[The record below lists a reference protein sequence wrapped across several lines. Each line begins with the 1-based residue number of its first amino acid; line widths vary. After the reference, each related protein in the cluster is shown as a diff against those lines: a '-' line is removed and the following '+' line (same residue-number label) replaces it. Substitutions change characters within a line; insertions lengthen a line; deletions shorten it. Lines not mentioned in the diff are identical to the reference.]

1 MSALKFPAT
10 IYQTKHQFNDYSS
23 DDMQCG
29 DLTEKQL
36 RSNLDLDKIS
46 DIVDPWTGE
55 EVSMFSSFRKSQP
68 KSKTEIAELLFDEFL
83 RVSLPTYYL
92 GQHNLFNNLVKH
104 FYHGDGKSYS
114 SPFLDSAYKS
124 LILNGQSSPSS
135 PLTIIKTM
143 LDKLAIDVKNG
154 LSEADKDSI
163 TKAIGNSILPKFN
176 RWTDSFNGLG
186 MSIHDIYATNIQIT
200 KLDISESG
208 YVAKIIFTGQ
218 DHFGLDKTDIMNIKF
233 HYIRAFRIWFVL
245 QRWEKFAFKPFFTNM
260 KAEFEISSRRN
271 G

>member
-1 MSALKFPAT
+1 MSAIVFPAT
-10 IYQTKHQFNDYSS
+10 LYQTKHQFNDHSS

-36 RSNLDLDKIS
+36 RSDLGLDDVS
-46 DIVDPWTGE
+46 NVVDPWTGE
-55 EVSMFSSFRKSQP
+55 EVSIFSSFRKSQP
-68 KSKTEIAELLFDEFL
+68 KSKTEIAQILFDEFL
-83 RVSLPTYYL
+83 RSSLPTHYL

-104 FYHGDGKSYS
+104 FYHGNGKSYS

-124 LILNGQSSPSS
+124 LILNEQSSPSS
-135 PLTIIKTM
+135 SLKIIQSL
-143 LDKLAIDVKNG
+143 LDKVAIDVKNG
-154 LSEADKDSI
+154 LSDADKNLI

-176 RWTDSFNGLG
+176 RWADSFNGLG
-186 MSIHDIYATNIQIT
+186 MSIHDIYATKIQLT
-200 KLDISESG
+200 KLDITESG
-208 YVAKIIFTGQ
+208 YVAKVTFTGQ
-218 DHFGLDKTDIMNIKF
+218 DHFGLDKTDIMNMKF